1 MKQPL
6 PYEVLLLAAERLEE
20 AREAERRVDRE
31 RVEALRAEV
40 RETLRQH
47 RERSIKRAK

>member
-6 PYEVLLLAAERLEE
+6 PYELRLQAAERLEE
-20 AREAERRVDRE
+20 AREAEMRGDRE

-47 RERSIKRAK
+47 RERSTKRAK